1 MGFLLLQFLI
11 VSSSAINIQIII
23 SDQTS
28 ANESSQL
35 ESSFT
40 SLGHEVSIV
49 DVSNLQTI
57 QPSIASNMNIGI
69 DYTQSPFYSL
79 EISEYSRTWGIIILK
94 NNCEEFT
101 PETWTFCVH
110 PTLNAYALAL
120 YSLFQYLDWK
130 KVVIISDTSS
140 QSLKLGLEIEKVFN
154 IMFHSF
160 LSVDS
165 EQGIFDDFVGKK
177 IKAGGYKQVLVL
189 GDSIFTNKVLMSFY
203 NKLVYQTSGIIIV
216 GKDLSITSNE
226 KTLLFFEKGLEKT
239 SSDLEYTINA
249 LMIFINLAKEYSEK
263 NQDFTNFSLMGFL
276 EKNTINHMKLA
287 DFTLANIISGE
298 KVFIG
303 NCISGVVNFTQDPVF
318 PSGNLDNNNPTIGV
332 SISFNNPVG
341 FPSATQGAY
350 MQLGAIFAA
359 TYINITKSLLKNHD
373 LTIFYASCGSEF
385 FFHDLSYY
393 CWLNSNPFLG
403 SFYIASPV
411 LDVILG
417 ENQVFNELG
426 VKIPM
431 IGGLVINEG
440 LTNKTNY
447 PMFTRIVASDSNL
460 AYLINLFNV
469 LGWHKFNFLYT
480 NNTQGLQSME
490 SVLKLGLNVINR
502 EDLRAVP
509 EGYNSSQF
517 EKYKEIFLEIERTK
531 VRPLFLMA
539 NFPDIFY
546 IAESLYDIGLRSGD
560 IIAFFVYKVSANI
573 NMLTDVNLKKK
584 VVEILEGNLIAFAQE
599 WVGDYGKNVKNMIT
613 DAFGL
618 PNDYKCFSYDS
629 MMLGL
634 NAVDFLLLSGSLY
647 EDPDK
652 VNQAIRMQRFTG
664 CSGIVS
670 INSESNDRKGFK
682 FGAYQ
687 VTFDNNTGLFYDKLF
702 CDVNQDSLTPLV
714 FVDNFT
720 WPNGQTDVPS
730 DSRLYGLEC
739 PFEDRE
745 KVVNDKATAIFYVLS
760 LFFMFYTAMLS
771 LFFWKKWWN
780 SDIKLLFQSS
790 EIKFG
795 DYVVMIVIVVDLFQ
809 IMGMGP
815 DLTPFL
821 FGASKIPDYIS
832 VNMSN
837 IINFTKDVY
846 WMGVYVTLI
855 TCLVWF
861 YLSIVVIFRLDEKF
875 KYSVFKFS
883 NTLAI
888 SLMPIIG
895 DLLFLPIV
903 SILLFIFD
911 CHEGTGE
918 SLTESFLTKD
928 CSTYCWK
935 DHHLTYSI
943 LSIFTL
949 LIFLPLSIFLRPV
962 WQELVA
968 EMNIKTN
975 SIFHITKG
983 ILQVLLVILNRT
995 VKKVHQS
1002 AHGVI
1007 IVLLLIV
1014 YSLFLNRYKPF
1025 NYPRLNMWKQLSIAA
1040 ACWSLLI
1047 ASGYWLTFVYSYM
1060 WLCLFAFGW
1069 IIIGGIGIF
1078 LQKRKFPSLL
1088 FSQKSLDISAL
1099 VKFTF
1104 TNTIKLESLPIHR
1117 MSTVNY
1123 ATGFKYEVGKDENN
1137 ESKLFKRIA
1146 ARLKTK

>member
-1 MGFLLLQFLI
+1 MVLLLLQILI
-11 VSSSAINIQIII
+11 VSSLALNIQIIV
-23 SDQTS
+23 SDQTLD
-28 ANESSQL
+28 NESNQL
-35 ESSFT
+35 ESSIS
-40 SLGHEVSIV
+40 SLGHEVFIV
-49 DVSNLQTI
+49 DVFNLKAI
-57 QPSIASNMNIGI
+57 QPSTASNVNMAI
-69 DYTQSPFYSL
+69 DYTQSPFYGL
-79 EISEYSRTWGIIILK
+79 EISEYSRIWGIIILK
-94 NNCEEFT
+94 HNCEDFT

-110 PTLNAYALAL
+110 PTLSEYALAL
-120 YSLFQYLDWK
+120 YSMFQYLDWK
-130 KVVIISDTSS
+130 KIVLISDTSS
-140 QSLKLGLEIEKVFN
+140 HSLKLGLEIEKVYS
-154 IMFHSF
+154 ILFHSF
-160 LSVDS
+160 LNVDT
-165 EQGIFDDFVGKK
+165 EQAIFDDFVGKK
-177 IKAGGYKQVLVL
+177 FKAGGYKQVLIL
-189 GDSIFTNKVLMSFY
+189 GNSIFTNKVLESFY
-203 NKLVYQTSGIIIV
+203 NKLVYKTSGIIAV
-216 GKDLSITSNE
+216 GKDIGVTSNE
-226 KTLLFFEKGLEKT
+226 KTILFFEKGLEKA
-239 SSDLEYTINA
+239 SSDLSYTINA
-249 LMIFINLAKEYSEK
+249 LSLFINLAEGYSEK
-263 NQDFTNFSLMGFL
+263 IKDFTNYSLMMFL
-276 EKNTINHMKLA
+276 EEHTKNHIKMAEFTI
-287 DFTLANIISGE
+287 ANIISGE
-298 KVFIG
+298 KIFIG
-303 NCISGVVNFTQDPVF
+303 NCLLGFLNFTQDPVF
-318 PSGNLDNNNPTIGV
+318 PSGNPDNNNPTIGI
-332 SISFNNPVG
+332 SMSFNNPVG

-359 TYINITKSLLKNHD
+359 TYVNITKLFLKNHD
-373 LTIFYASCGSEF
+373 LAVFYASCGSEF

-393 CWLNSNPFLG
+393 CWSSSSYFLG

-411 LDVILG
+411 SEVILG
-417 ENQVFNELG
+417 EIQVFNELG

-431 IGGLVINEG
+431 IGGLINNED

-447 PMFTRIVASDSNL
+447 PMFTRVVASNTNL

-480 NNTQGLQSME
+480 NNTVGRQSLE
-490 SVLKLGLNVINR
+490 GVLNLGLKIVNR
-502 EDLRAVP
+502 EDLRVIP

-517 EKYKEIFLEIERTK
+517 EEYKEVFLEIERTK
-531 VRPLFLMA
+531 VRPLFLIA

-546 IAESLYDIGLRSGD
+546 IAESFYDIGLRSGD
-560 IIAFFVYKVSANI
+560 IIAFFVYRVSANI
-573 NMLTDVNLKKK
+573 NMITDENLKKK
-584 VVEILEGNLIAFAQE
+584 VVEILEGSLIAFAQE
-599 WVGDYGKNVKNMIT
+599 WVGDYGNEVKNLIT

-618 PNDYKCFSYDS
+618 PNDYKCFSYDA
-629 MMLGL
+629 MMLGI
-634 NAVDFLLLSGSLY
+634 NAVDYLLLSGSLY

-670 INSESNDRKGFK
+670 IDSESNDRKGFK
-682 FGAYQ
+682 FGSYQ
-687 VTFDNNTGLFYDKLF
+687 VTFENKTGLFYDKLF
-702 CDVNQDSLTPLV
+702 CDVNQDSLTPLII
-714 FVDNFT
+714 VDNFT

-745 KVVNDKATAIFYVLS
+745 KMVNKKATAIFYVLS
-760 LFFMFYTAMLS
+760 LFFMIYTAMLS

-780 SDIKLLFQSS
+780 SDIKPLVQSS

-795 DYVVMIVIVVDLFQ
+795 DYIVMIVIVVDLFQ

-821 FGASKIPDYIS
+821 FGASKIPDFIS

-837 IINFTKDVY
+837 IINFTKDIY
-846 WMGVYVTLI
+846 WMGVYITLI
-855 TCLVWF
+855 TCLIWF
-861 YLSIVVIFRLDEKF
+861 YLSVVVIFRLDEKL
-875 KYSVFKFS
+875 KYSVLKFS

-911 CHEGTGE
+911 CNEGTGT
-918 SLTESFLTKD
+918 SITESFLTKD

-935 DHHLTYSI
+935 SQHLIYSI
-943 LSIFTL
+943 LSVFTL
-949 LIFLPLSIFLRPV
+949 LVFLPLSIFLRPV

-1002 AHGVI
+1002 AHGVT

-1047 ASGYWLTFVYSYM
+1047 ASGYWLVLVYPYM

-1104 TNTIKLESLPIHR
+1104 TNTVKLESLPIHR
-1117 MSTVNY
+1117 MSTVNF
-1123 ATGFKYEVGKDENN
+1123 ASGIKYQVNQDESN

>member
-1 MGFLLLQFLI
+1 MAFLLLQILI
-11 VSSSAINIQIII
+11 ASSSALNIQIIV
-23 SDQTS
+23 SDKTID
-28 ANESSQL
+28 NELSQL
-35 ESSFT
+35 ESSVA

-49 DVSNLQTI
+49 DVSSLQVI
-57 QPSIASNMNIGI
+57 QPSIASNVNMAI
-69 DYTQSPFYSL
+69 DYTQSPFYSF
-79 EISEYSRTWGIIILK
+79 EISEYSKTWGIIILK

-110 PTLNAYALAL
+110 PTLSEYASAL
-120 YSLFQYLDWK
+120 YSVVQYLDWK

-140 QSLKLGLEIEKVFN
+140 QSLKLGLEIEIICD

-160 LSVDS
+160 LSIDS
-165 EQGIFDDFVGKK
+165 DQEIFDDFVGKK
-177 IKAGGYKQVLVL
+177 IKAGGYKQVLVF
-189 GDSIFTNKVLMSFY
+189 GNSDFMNKVSQSFY
-203 NKLVYQTSGIIIV
+203 NKLVYQTSGIIAV
-216 GKDLSITSNE
+216 GKDISVTSNE
-226 KTLLFFEKGLEKT
+226 KTLLFFEKGLENT
-239 SSDLEYTINA
+239 LSDLAYTINA
-249 LMIFINLAKEYSEK
+249 LTLFINLAEEYTVK
-263 NQDFTNFSLMGFL
+263 FKDFTNYFLMKFL
-276 EKNTINHMKLA
+276 EENTRNHMKLA
-287 DFTLANIISGE
+287 EFSLVNIISGE

-303 NCISGVVNFTQDPVF
+303 NCVPGFANFTQYPVF
-318 PSGNLDNNNPTIGV
+318 PSGNPNNNNPIIGV
-332 SISFNNPVG
+332 SISFNNPIG

-350 MQLGAIFAA
+350 MQLGAVFAA
-359 TYINITKSLLKNHD
+359 TYVNITKTFLKNHD
-373 LTIFYASCGSEF
+373 LAVFYASCGSEF

-393 CWLNSNPFLG
+393 CWSSSSYFLG
-403 SFYIASPV
+403 SFYVASPV
-411 LDVILG
+411 IDVILG

-431 IGGLVINEG
+431 IGGLVVNEG
-440 LTNKTNY
+440 LTNKTKY
-447 PMFTRIVASDSNL
+447 PMFTRVVASDSNL

-480 NNTQGLQSME
+480 NNTLGLQSME
-490 SVLKLGLNVINR
+490 SVLKLGLTVLNKK
-502 EDLRAVP
+502 DLRAVP

-517 EKYKEIFLEIERTK
+517 ETYKEVFLEIERTK

-539 NFPDIFY
+539 DFPDIFY

-560 IIAFFVYKVSANI
+560 IIAFFVYRVSANI
-573 NMLTDVNLKKK
+573 NMLTDTILKKK

-599 WVGDYGKNVKNMIT
+599 WVGDYGKEVKNMII

-618 PNDYKCFSYDS
+618 PYDYKCFSYDA
-629 MMLGL
+629 MMLGI
-634 NAVDFLLLSGSLY
+634 NAVDFLLVSGNMY

-670 INSESNDRKGFK
+670 IDSESNDRKGFK

-687 VTFDNNTGLFYDKLF
+687 VTFDNDTGLFYDKLF
-702 CDVNQDSLTPLV
+702 CDVNQDSLTPLI

-730 DSRLYGLEC
+730 DSRLDGLEC

-745 KVVNDKATAIFYVLS
+745 KVVNKKATIIFYVIS
-760 LFFMFYTAMLS
+760 LFFMIYTTMLS

-780 SDIKLLFQSS
+780 NDIKPLVQSS

-795 DYVVMIVIVVDLFQ
+795 DYVVMIVTVVDLLQ
-809 IMGMGP
+809 IIGMGP

-821 FGASKIPDYIS
+821 FGASKIPDFIS

-837 IINFTKDVY
+837 IINFTKDIY

-861 YLSIVVIFRLDEKF
+861 YLSIVVIFRLDEKL
-875 KYSVFKFS
+875 KYSMFKFS
-883 NTLAI
+883 NNLAV
-888 SLMPIIG
+888 SFMPIIG

-911 CHEGTGE
+911 CHEGTGT
-918 SLTESFLTKD
+918 SITESFLTKD

-935 DHHLTYSI
+935 GHHLIYSI

-962 WQELVA
+962 WQELVV

-1002 AHGVI
+1002 AHGI
-1007 IVLLLIV
+1007 AIVLLLIV
-1014 YSLFLNRYKPF
+1014 YSLFLSRCKPF
-1025 NYPRLNMWKQLSIAA
+1025 NYPRLNMWKQLSITA

-1047 ASGYWLTFVYSYM
+1047 ASGYWLVLIYPYM

-1069 IIIGGIGIF
+1069 VIIGGIGIF
-1078 LQKRKFPSLL
+1078 LQRRKFPSLL

-1104 TNTIKLESLPIHR
+1104 TNTVKLESLPIHR
-1117 MSTVNY
+1117 MSTVNF
-1123 ATGFKYEVGKDENN
+1123 ATGIKYQVDKN
-1137 ESKLFKRIA
+1137 ESNESNLFKRIA
-1146 ARLKTK
+1146 ARLGTK